1 MAPTTND
8 AVRVLV
14 VDDSATTRTM
24 LREALGLA
32 GGFDVVGEASDGPE
46 AVASASELRPDVVL
60 MDLRMPEGDGIQAA
74 REITSRNPSTKI
86 VALTWLDDA
95 ATVREML
102 AAGAMGYVVKG
113 GTMDELADA
122 IRRAKD
128 GEAEL
133 DHRVLPAA
141 VEDLRRL
148 LEEEVSRR
156 EEVERLSRA
165 RGEFVQVLSH
175 ELRTPLTVI
184 TGALKMFRQVELT
197 WEQTSVLD
205 SAVRRAEQLEF
216 LVQGLELVAGAPA
229 ENEVAFPREATR
241 GALDRLGLT
250 PDVFSADEDRW
261 IGIPDTYV
269 HRVAFELLSNAE
281 RHGRRPIEVR
291 AFRNGLD
298 GVIEVRD
305 AGGWSAGAEN
315 FSAFFQEDMSQTR
328 AAGGFGLGLF
338 VSSRLCQACEGSLRI
353 GEHLGQTVA
362 EARFRMR

>member
-1 MAPTTND
+1 MSTTMSD
-8 AVRVLV
+8 PVRVLV

-24 LREALGLA
+24 LREALGLV
-32 GGFDVVGEASDGPE
+32 GGIDVVGEANDGRE
-46 AVASASELRPDVVL
+46 AVVVASELQPDVVL
-60 MDLRMPEGDGIQAA
+60 MDIRMPEGDGIKAA
-74 REITSRNPSTKI
+74 REITSRNPATRI

-133 DHRVLPAA
+133 DQRVLPAA
-141 VEDLRRL
+141 VEDLRHL
-148 LEEEVSRR
+148 LEEEVYRR
-156 EEVERLSRA
+156 EEIERLSRV

-175 ELRTPLTVI
+175 ELRTPLTVM

-197 WEQTSVLD
+197 QEQTSVLD

-229 ENEVAFPREATR
+229 EDEVSYPAEAVR
-241 GALDRLGLT
+241 GAAKRVELT
-250 PDVFSADEDRW
+250 PDVMVADEDCW
-261 IGIPDTYV
+261 TGVPQPYL

-291 AFRNGLD
+291 AFRHGLD
-298 GVIEVRD
+298 GVLEVRD
-305 AGGWSAGAEN
+305 AGGWSASSEDFG
-315 FSAFFQEDMSQTR
+315 AFFQDDMSGTR
-328 AAGGFGLGLF
+328 TARGFGLGLF
-338 VSSRLCQACEGSLRI
+338 VTSRLCQACAGGLTIRAEG
-353 GEHLGQTVA
+353 GQTVA
-362 EARFRMR
+362 EARFRLR

>member
-1 MAPTTND
+1 MSTTMSD
-8 AVRVLV
+8 TVRVLV

-32 GGFDVVGEASDGPE
+32 GGIEVIGEANDGRE
-46 AVASASELRPDVVL
+46 AVSIAGDLEPDVVL
-60 MDLRMPEGDGIQAA
+60 MDIRMPDGDGIQAA
-74 REITSRNPSTKI
+74 REITARNPSTRV

-95 ATVREML
+95 GTVREML

-122 IRRAKD
+122 IRRAKE

-133 DHRVLPAA
+133 DQRVLPAA

-148 LEEEVSRR
+148 LEQEVSRR
-156 EEVERLSRA
+156 EEVERLSQA

-184 TGALKMFRQVELT
+184 TGALKMFRQVPLT
-197 WEQTSVLD
+197 VEQTSVLD

-216 LVQGLELVAGAPA
+216 LVQGLELVAGAPS
-229 ENEVAFPREATR
+229 EDEVAYPEEAIR
-241 GALDRLGLT
+241 GAAQRLDLT
-250 PDVFSADEDRW
+250 PDLLAADDDRW
-261 IGIPDTYV
+261 NGVPHPYL
-269 HRVAFELLSNAE
+269 HRVAFELLSNAD

-291 AFRNGLD
+291 AYRHGLD

-305 AGGWSAGAEN
+305 AGGWSAGPED
-315 FSAFFQEDMSQTR
+315 FSAFFQEDMSGTR
-328 AAGGFGLGLF
+328 PAGGFGLGLF
-338 VSSRLCQACEGSLRI
+338 VSSRLCQACGGSLTIVEVDGR
-353 GEHLGQTVA
+353 TVA
-362 EARFRMR
+362 EARFRLR